1 MPKDPQMPRS
11 PHLATL
17 IILAAVSIL
26 TLNMFL
32 PSLPAI
38 AEAFG
43 ISYGRAT
50 LAIGA
55 YLATSAVLQLV
66 IGPLSDR
73 IGRRPVLLAA
83 LGVYTLASLGCAM
96 AQTFTV
102 FLACRLFQAFAVA
115 GTVLALAMVRDTRGG
130 SEAAGLIG
138 TINMAMAIAP
148 MAGPMLGG
156 VLDAFL
162 GWRTIF
168 LTYALAGAGLIV
180 LCFYDAQETRP
191 PKPAD
196 SVHPTALLRE
206 PLFWGYAWCLALSV
220 GAFYVFLAGTPL
232 IAETVFGISPAQVGF
247 FLGSISGGFLVGSFL
262 SRKITK
268 GRPPW
273 VVMLVGRLFATLGL
287 SIGLILC
294 LTLEPS
300 IWITF
305 GATICVGIGNG
316 LSTPG
321 SSAGAMS
328 VRPELA
334 GSAAGVMGA
343 LTVATGA
350 IATTLSAPVLTGSP
364 TAPTL
369 VGLMLLMTVGALF
382 CALLVVRG
390 ERRRAMR

>member
-1 MPKDPQMPRS
+1 MLRS

-17 IILAAVSIL
+17 ILMAAVSIL

-43 ISYGRAT
+43 VTYSRAT

-73 IGRRPVLLAA
+73 VGRRPVLLAA
-83 LGVYTLASLGCAM
+83 LSVFTLASLGCAM
-96 AQTFTV
+96 AQSFTV
-102 FLACRLFQAFAVA
+102 FLSCRLLQAFAVA
-115 GTVLALAMVRDTRGG
+115 GTVIALAMVRDTRGG

-156 VLDAFL
+156 LLDAYL
-162 GWRTIF
+162 GWRAIF
-168 LTYALAGAGLIV
+168 LAYALAGAGSIV
-180 LCFYDAQETRP
+180 LCFLDAHETRP
-191 PKPAD
+191 ARPATAI
-196 SVHPTALLRE
+196 HPFALLRE
-206 PLFWGYAWCLALSV
+206 PLFWGYAWCLALSI

-232 IAETVFGISPAQVGF
+232 VAQSVFGISPAQIGF
-247 FLGSISGGFLVGSFL
+247 FLGSISGGFLIGSFL

-273 VVMLVGRLFATLGL
+273 VVMLVGRLFATFGL
-287 SIGLILC
+287 SIGLVLC
-294 LTLEPS
+294 LALEPS
-300 IWITF
+300 IWVTF
-305 GATICVGIGNG
+305 GATICVGVGNG

-321 SSAGAMS
+321 SSAGALS

-334 GSAAGVMGA
+334 GSAAGIMGA

-350 IATTLSAPVLTGSP
+350 LATTLSAPFLTASP

-369 VGLMLLMTVGALF
+369 VGLMLAATLGALIA
-382 CALLVVRG
+382 ALLVARAERHRARG
-390 ERRRAMR
+390 